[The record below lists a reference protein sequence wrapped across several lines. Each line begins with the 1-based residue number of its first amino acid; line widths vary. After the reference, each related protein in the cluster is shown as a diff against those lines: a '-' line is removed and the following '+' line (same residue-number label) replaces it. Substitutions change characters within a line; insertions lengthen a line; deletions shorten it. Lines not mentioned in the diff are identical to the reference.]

1 MNYKEALEA
10 IAYGMHLTNDI
21 EGHLRDLAI
30 QALAPQECDVS
41 KCEFYD
47 FGYCRCGDTR
57 VPQEVGYTDI
67 LCSESENCYYKQLHS
82 QQKTFTLEEVREIIT
97 NAIENKCGNCGDCGT
112 ICLVNE
118 FKECLLAEFE
128 KEGK

>member
-1 MNYKEALEA
+1 MSKEREALEKIKFEA
-10 IAYGMHLTNDI
+10 EFNGNEESVKKIFDIAQ
-21 EGHLRDLAI
+21 

-82 QQKTFTLEEVREIIT
+82 QQKTFTLEEIKTLLYKNRNKIIFCSPYYQT
-97 NAIENKCGNCGDCGT
+97 ESVKA
-112 ICLVNE
+112 
-118 FKECLLAEFE
+118 LLAEFE